1 MSQDDFNEEASDF
14 ELLETTWSD
23 INERLDA
30 LNLGIEESTRAVEQL
45 LVNIEF
51 LRIMVVEDLI

>member
-1 MSQDDFNEEASDF
+1 MSQDDFNEEASNF
-14 ELLETTWSD
+14 EWVETTWSD